1 MRLDKF
7 LGKSSGDLKA
17 RVKDNISGERIFY
30 VMDWYDY
37 SNLKEL
43 YINTLISLD
52 EVFYKAYIYNYKG
65 NMIYDD
71 TVCIFYLYNI
81 INLKYQ
87 ANDRIITDIIEAG
100 EINE

>member
-37 SNLKEL
+37 SNLKE
-43 YINTLISLD
+43 
-52 EVFYKAYIYNYKG
+52 EMKNYKVRCFTIDG
-65 NMIYDD
+65 D
-71 TVCIFYLYNI
+71 
-81 INLKYQ
+81 NLLVYVEEKK
-87 ANDRIITDIIEAG
+87 
-100 EINE
+100 